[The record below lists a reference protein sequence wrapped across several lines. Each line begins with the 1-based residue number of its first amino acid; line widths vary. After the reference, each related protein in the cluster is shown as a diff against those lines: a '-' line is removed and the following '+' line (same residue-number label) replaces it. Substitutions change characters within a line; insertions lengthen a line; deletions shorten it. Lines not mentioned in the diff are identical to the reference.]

1 MNCEGISR
9 RDFVR
14 VGSLGL
20 FGLTLPALL
29 RGQAAA
35 EGQSEMRLIFV
46 RGLTEKTHGN
56 ASGIGL
62 ADFTTTRLVR
72 AMSYR
77 DTVINCL
84 TAGYPEGAF
93 VPVHFET
100 DREVLDAALA
110 IVGTRRPEEARVM
123 RIRNTLCVEEL
134 EISEACLAVMSMTSS
149 CSEATSQERK

>member
-1 MNCEGISR
+1 
-9 RDFVR
+9 
-14 VGSLGL
+14 
-20 FGLTLPALL
+20 
-29 RGQAAA
+29 
-35 EGQSEMRLIFV
+35 MRLIFV
-46 RGLTEKTHGN
+46 RGLSERTHGN
-56 ASGIGL
+56 AAGIGL

-134 EISEACLAVMSMTSS
+134 EISEACLAEPTTNGKPQPLGAARPPAFDAAGNLPVL
-149 CSEATSQERK
+149 